1 MNSFTAFTA
10 NNFRDIKRKGFKFY
24 KNYDEI

>member
-10 NNFRDIKRKGFKFY
+10 KNFRDIKMKGFKFY

>member
-1 MNSFTAFTA
+1 MNSFTTFTA
-10 NNFRDIKRKGFKFY
+10 NNFRDIKMKGFKFY